1 MLNAKLGFLHQANLT
16 EAPGTTQGQAILGE
30 RMPRHVL
37 QKAREVFLQ
46 AQVLRANNGFG
57 VKDVP
62 SFPVGEITPVEVA
75 TILDAILSG
84 MGDLRGAYG
93 VTTEA
98 AFDAVS
104 GKAWSDVYHE
114 LNIAGASLVALGV
127 PAADANTVLHVTTTI
142 VGDLEQIRAY
152 RGVSTAVS
160 VDAADT
166 KRPGEVYDLSIE
178 LLAELQA
185 LTERSEFAVPGSI
198 KPLALQTN
206 DVHGYDVLDV
216 VNNVLAELTAIK
228 AVLGMSEPTAL
239 APPQSGSSP
248 SFVFNQ
254 VNRAIALIATL

>member
-1 MLNAKLGFLHQANLT
+1 M
-16 EAPGTTQGQAILGE
+16 
-30 RMPRHVL
+30 
-37 QKAREVFLQ
+37 
-46 AQVLRANNGFG
+46 
-57 VKDVP
+57 
-62 SFPVGEITPVEVA
+62 
-75 TILDAILSG
+75 
-84 MGDLRGAYG
+84 
-93 VTTEA
+93 
-98 AFDAVS
+98 
-104 GKAWSDVYHE
+104 
-114 LNIAGASLVALGV
+114 

-248 SFVFNQ
+248 AFVFNQ